1 MSARHTARVIAMQ
14 TMYELD
20 INESLGMSGV
30 EAKKVLTHNIEEFGG
45 TLRETEFVEK
55 LLLDT
60 LSRITTLDEIIQK
73 AAPEW
78 PMDKISIVDRNVL
91 RVGLCELL
99 FGDREHVPPKV
110 AIDEAIEIAKEYGGE
125 SSGRFVNGVLGA
137 VYKEMGEPGKKE
149 TSAKPIQIEELV
161 GVIVTSKYGD
171 KKYVGMV
178 HDIFGHWTL
187 CKSHKAEGEDIKA
200 AVARVVKK
208 EFGIENAEIV
218 EKIGQNAYVAHHP
231 EKGKVRKQVEYYLA
245 RTPHQAPKVE
255 DSKGL
260 DDAKWWRLDEVN
272 ILPVYDDMRP
282 IIMKAVEIVDHE

>member
-1 MSARHTARVIAMQ
+1 MSARHISRVIAMQ

-20 INESLGMSGV
+20 ITESLSIST
-30 EAKKVLTHNIEEFGG
+30 EESKKIVARNIVEFGG
-45 TLRETEFVEK
+45 SLKESDFTEK
-55 LLLDT
+55 ILADT
-60 LSRITTLDEIIQK
+60 LSRLTTLDEIIQK

-78 PMDKISIVDRNVL
+78 PMDKINIVDRNVL

-137 VYKEMGEPGKKE
+137 VYKEMGEPGKAE
-149 TSAKPIQIEELV
+149 VSAKPIQIEELI
-161 GVIVTSKYGD
+161 GVVVTSTYGD

-187 CKSHKAEGEDIKA
+187 CKSHKAEGESVEA

-208 EFGIENAEIV
+208 EFGILDAKII
-218 EKIGQNAYVAHHP
+218 EKIGENAYVAHHP

-245 RTPHQAPKVE
+245 RTAHEAPKVE

-260 DDAKWWRLDEVN
+260 DDAKWWRMDEVS

-282 IIMKAVEIVDHE
+282 TIMRALEIIKNE

>member
-1 MSARHTARVIAMQ
+1 
-14 TMYELD
+14 MYELD
-20 INESLGMSGV
+20 ITDSLNISTEES
-30 EAKKVLTHNIEEFGG
+30 KKIVARNIVEFGG
-45 TLRETEFVEK
+45 SLKESDFTEKILAE
-55 LLLDT
+55 T
-60 LSRITTLDEIIQK
+60 LSRLTTLDEIIQK

-78 PMDKISIVDRNVL
+78 PMDKINIVDRNVL

-137 VYKEMGEPGKKE
+137 VYKEMGEPGKGDV
-149 TSAKPIQIEELV
+149 SAKPIQIEELI
-161 GVIVTSKYGD
+161 GVIVTSTYGD

-187 CKSHKAEGEDIKA
+187 CKSHKAEGESVEA

-208 EFGIENAEIV
+208 EFGILDAKII
-218 EKIGQNAYVAHHP
+218 EKIGENAYVAHHP

-245 RTPHQAPKVE
+245 RTAHEAPKVE

-260 DDAKWWRLDEVN
+260 DEAKWWRMDEVS
-272 ILPVYDDMRP
+272 ILPVYEDMRP
-282 IIMKAVEIVDHE
+282 TILRALEIIKNE

>member
-1 MSARHTARVIAMQ
+1 MSARHISRVIAMQ

-20 INESLGMSGV
+20 ITDSLNISTEES
-30 EAKKVLTHNIEEFGG
+30 KKIVARNIVEFGG
-45 TLRETEFVEK
+45 SLKESDFTEKILAE
-55 LLLDT
+55 T
-60 LSRITTLDEIIQK
+60 LSRLTTLDEIIQK

-78 PMDKISIVDRNVL
+78 PMDKINIVDRNVL

-137 VYKEMGEPGKKE
+137 VYKEMGEPGKGDV
-149 TSAKPIQIEELV
+149 SAKPIQIEELI
-161 GVIVTSKYGD
+161 GVIVTSTYGD

-187 CKSHKAEGEDIKA
+187 CKSHKAEGESVEA

-208 EFGIENAEIV
+208 EFGILDAKII
-218 EKIGQNAYVAHHP
+218 EKIGENAYVAHHP

-245 RTPHQAPKVE
+245 RTAHEAPKVE

-260 DDAKWWRLDEVN
+260 DEAKWWRMDEVS
-272 ILPVYDDMRP
+272 ILPVYEDMRP
-282 IIMKAVEIVDHE
+282 TILRALEIIKNE

>member
-1 MSARHTARVIAMQ
+1 MSARHTGRVIAMQ

-20 INESLGMSGV
+20 INESLGVSHT
-30 EAKKVLTHNIEEFGG
+30 EAKNVLRHNIEEFGSA
-45 TLRETEFVEK
+45 LRETEFVEK

-99 FGDREHVPPKV
+99 FGDRDHVPPKV

-149 TSAKPIQIEELV
+149 SSQKPITVEELV
-161 GVIVTSKYGD
+161 GVIVTSTYGD
-171 KKYVGMV
+171 KRYVGMV

-187 CKSHKAEGEDIKA
+187 CKSHKAEGEPIDE

-208 EFGIENAEIV
+208 EFGLSGATVV

-245 RTPHQAPKVE
+245 RTNHEAPKVE

-260 DDAKWWRLDEVN
+260 DDAKWWRLDEVS
-272 ILPVYDDMRP
+272 ILPVYEDMRP
-282 IIMKAVEIVDHE
+282 IILKAVDIVANE

>member
-1 MSARHTARVIAMQ
+1 MSARHISRVIAMQ

-20 INESLGMSGV
+20 ITESLNIST
-30 EAKKVLTHNIEEFGG
+30 EESKKMLARNIVEFGG
-45 TLRETEFVEK
+45 SLKETDFAEK
-55 LLLDT
+55 IMGET

-78 PMDKISIVDRNVL
+78 PMDKINIVDRNVL

-137 VYKEMGEPGKKE
+137 VYKEMGEPGKADVS
-149 TSAKPIQIEELV
+149 TKPIQIEELI
-161 GVIVTSKYGD
+161 GVIVTSTYGD

-187 CKSHKAEGEDIKA
+187 CKSHKAEGESIEA

-208 EFGIENAEIV
+208 EFGITDAKII
-218 EKIGQNAYVAHHP
+218 EKIGENAYVAHHP

-245 RTPHQAPKVE
+245 STEHKAPKVE

-260 DDAKWWRLDEVN
+260 DDAKWWRMDEVS
-272 ILPVYDDMRP
+272 ILPVYEDMRP
-282 IIMKAVEIVDHE
+282 TIMRALEIIKSE

>member
-1 MSARHTARVIAMQ
+1 MSARHISRVMAMQ

-20 INESLGMSGV
+20 MTDNLSVSTEDS
-30 EAKKVLTHNIEEFGG
+30 KKILARNIVEFGG
-45 TLRETEFVEK
+45 SLKESDFAEK
-55 LLLDT
+55 IIADT

-78 PMDKISIVDRNVL
+78 PIDKINIVDRNVL

-137 VYKEMGEPGKKE
+137 VYKEMGEPGKGDV
-149 TSAKPIQIEELV
+149 SAKPIQIEELI
-161 GVIVTSKYGD
+161 GVIVTSTYGD

-187 CKSHKAEGEDIKA
+187 CKSHKAEGESVEV

-208 EFGIENAEIV
+208 EFGILDAKII
-218 EKIGQNAYVAHHP
+218 EKIGENAYVAHHP

-245 RTPHQAPKVE
+245 RTAHEAPKVE

-260 DDAKWWRLDEVN
+260 DEAKWWRLDEVS
-272 ILPVYDDMRP
+272 ILPVYEDMRP
-282 IIMKAVEIVDHE
+282 TIMRALEIIKNE

>member
-1 MSARHTARVIAMQ
+1 MQ

-20 INESLGMSGV
+20 ITESLNIST
-30 EAKKVLTHNIEEFGG
+30 EESKKILARNIVEFGG
-45 TLRETEFVEK
+45 SLKESDFAEK
-55 LLLDT
+55 IMGET

-78 PMDKISIVDRNVL
+78 PMDKINIVDRNVL

-137 VYKEMGEPGKKE
+137 VYKEMGEPGKADV
-149 TSAKPIQIEELV
+149 SAKPIQIEELI
-161 GVIVTSKYGD
+161 GVIVTSTYGD

-187 CKSHKAEGEDIKA
+187 CKSHKAEGESVEA

-208 EFGIENAEIV
+208 EFGITDAKII
-218 EKIGQNAYVAHHP
+218 EKIGENAYVAHHP

-245 RTPHQAPKVE
+245 RTEHKAPKVE

-260 DDAKWWRLDEVN
+260 DDAKWWRMDEVS
-272 ILPVYDDMRP
+272 ILPVYEDMRP
-282 IIMKAVEIVDHE
+282 TIMRALEIIKNE